1 MSYAPQ
7 KKLRDYQVEAL
18 KKMDGREAFAFLMAM
33 RTGKTAVAL
42 ADFGQKE
49 LDGDCD
55 GLLVIAPGGVYRTWE
70 GQIQEHLSL
79 DLLERVQ
86 VYTWESG
93 KSMKDAEL
101 VRFLDDASRP
111 SILLVNVEALSL
123 STTGARACCE
133 KFLAL
138 RKSTMVIVDESTIIK
153 APRAERTKYVCWVI
167 GPRAK
172 YRRIL
177 SGLPTPRSPLDLYHQ
192 FEFLDKKILG
202 FDNFVKFRS
211 RYATIARKPFGPG
224 GRMVPIIVGYKN
236 IDELPRLIEPHSFRV
251 PFRPDIP
258 RTYTIRHVKMTDEQ
272 ERIYAQLKTFAT
284 AQLENEE
291 HVTAHAVITQM
302 LRLHQVLCGHVVTE
316 DGSFRAIKENR
327 TREVLEIM
335 EDYDGKAVV
344 WCSYDYDVRKVAD
357 TLREEYGQ
365 GSVARFWGGNP
376 ASREAEERQ
385 FKSDPACR
393 FMVATPDAG
402 GRGRTWDMANL
413 VVYFSNR
420 DNLEFRDQS
429 EQRAQNVGKSV
440 GVDYVDLVCPGTV
453 DEPILGALRKKI
465 DLSALITG
473 DDWRRW
479 VI

>member
-18 KKMDGREAFAFLMAM
+18 EKMDGREAFACLMAM

-49 LDGDCD
+49 LDGTCD
-55 GLLVIAPGGVYRTWE
+55 SLLVIAPGGVYRTWE

-79 DLLERVQ
+79 DLLKRVQ

-93 KSMKDAEL
+93 KSMRDAEL
-101 VRFLDDASRP
+101 VRFLDDTSRP

-133 KFLAL
+133 RFLAL
-138 RKSTMVIVDESTIIK
+138 RKSSMVVVDESTIIK
-153 APRAERTKYVCWVI
+153 APKAERTKYVCWVI

-192 FEFLDKKILG
+192 FEFLDKNILQQST
-202 FDNFVKFRS
+202 FMKFQE
-211 RYATIARKPFGPG
+211 RYAITRKVKWPGARWPTV
-224 GRMVPIIVGYKN
+224 MVVGYKN

-258 RTYTIRHVKMTDEQ
+258 PTYTIRHVKMTDEQ
-272 ERIYAQLKTFAT
+272 ARIYAQLKTFAT

-344 WCSYDYDVRKVAD
+344 WCSYDHDVRKVAAA
-357 TLREEYGQ
+357 LQEEYGAS
-365 GSVARFWGGNP
+365 SVARFWGGNVNT
-376 ASREAEERQ
+376 REAEEKQ

-402 GRGRTWDMANL
+402 GRGRTWDVANL

-473 DDWRRW
+473 DDWRKW